1 MCKILVF
8 AGTTEGYEITEFLRD
23 SQVSVHMCVATDY
36 GSMRL
41 QENEYL
47 TVSHERMNQQEMET
61 FMGQQQFDQVIDA
74 THPYAVEVTK
84 NIKQACENCEIPYIR
99 VLRGS
104 GQTPEEE
111 NVVLVDSVEEAI
123 DFLEN
128 TEGNILVTTGSK
140 ELHRFT
146 RLTDYENRI
155 YARVLSLPN
164 VVEQCSSLGF
174 QGAHLICMQGP
185 FLKEMNTAML
195 RQYQCRYLVTKEAG
209 KNGGFEEKC
218 EAAKE
223 AGAILVVIGRP
234 QQEPGITVEE
244 CRQQLCRLCHI
255 QMKPEVTLVGIGMG
269 STDTMTREA
278 MRACRETQCII
289 GGKRL
294 VDAVAMPGQ
303 AVCYE
308 YNADKIKAYIDS
320 HPQYHRFVVALSG
333 DVGFYSGAKK
343 LLAVLGEETKVIC
356 GISSVVYFMAKI
368 GLSWED
374 AAIVS
379 AHGKSCNLIHY
390 IKSREKTFAILG
402 TKDGVAILAQKLV
415 HYGMNQVTMYVGE
428 ELSYPQERI
437 RRGSPADFVEE
448 VVNPLSVVC
457 VVNPEAKEQPKHLSD
472 AEFIRGK
479 APMTKEEVRSLS
491 VDKLQLPSD
500 AICYDIGAGTGSVTM
515 EMAMQAYDGRVYAIE
530 RKPEAAELIRQN
542 QKALALDN
550 LQILEGIAPEALEGL
565 EAPTHAFIGG
575 SSGNLK
581 EIVKVLLEKNPYVKM
596 VINCIT
602 LETVTEALDCI
613 KTMPLGEVD
622 VVQVSVAKSKELGR
636 YHMMMG
642 ENPIYIISCKGVAQ

>member
-8 AGTTEGYEITEFLRD
+8 AGTTEGYEITEFLKESR
-23 SQVSVHMCVATDY
+23 VSVHMCVATDY

-47 TVSHERMNQQEMET
+47 TVSHERMDQQEMEA
-61 FMGQQQFDQVIDA
+61 FMRQKQFDQVIDA

-84 NIKQACENCEIPYIR
+84 NIKQACENCAIPYIR
-99 VLRGS
+99 VLRSSQQVPSDG
-104 GQTPEEE
+104 E
-111 NVVLVDSVEEAI
+111 VVLVDSVEEAI

-218 EAAKE
+218 EAAKA
-223 AGAILVVIGRP
+223 AGAVLVVIGRP
-234 QQEPGITVEE
+234 QQESGISVEQ

-255 QMKPEVTLVGIGMG
+255 QEKPEVTLVGIGMG
-269 STDTMTREA
+269 SPDTMTKEA
-278 MRACRETQCII
+278 VKACRNAQCII

-294 VDAVAMPGQ
+294 ADAVAMPGQ
-303 AVCYE
+303 EIFYE
-308 YNADKIKAYIDS
+308 YNADRIKAYIDN
-320 HPQYHRFVVALSG
+320 HPQYHHFVVALSG
-333 DVGFYSGAKK
+333 DVGFYSGAKG
-343 LLAVLGEETKVIC
+343 LLRVLGEDTKVIC
-356 GISSVVYFMAKI
+356 GISSVVYFMSKI

-379 AHGKSCNLIHY
+379 AHGKYCNLIHY

-402 TKDGVAILAQKLV
+402 TKDGVAVLAQKLLY
-415 HYGMNQVTMYVGE
+415 YGMDQVTMYVGE
-428 ELSYPQERI
+428 ELSYPQEQI
-437 RRGSPADFVEE
+437 RRGSPERFAEE
-448 VVNPLSVVC
+448 TVNPLSVVC
-457 VVNPEAKEQPKHLSD
+457 VVNPNAKEQPKHLRD
-472 AEFIRGK
+472 TDFIRGK

-491 VDKLQLPSD
+491 VDKLQLPFD
-500 AICYDIGAGTGSVTM
+500 AVCYDVGAGTGSVTM

-530 RKPEAAELIRQN
+530 KKAEAAELIRQN
-542 QKALALDN
+542 QRALALDN
-550 LQILEGIAPEALEGL
+550 LQILEGTAPEALEDL
-565 EAPTHAFIGG
+565 EAPTHVFIGG

-581 EIVKVLLEKNPYVKM
+581 EIVKVLLEKNPHVKI

-613 KTMPLGEVD
+613 KTMPLGDVD
-622 VVQVSVAKSKELGR
+622 LVQVSVAKSRELGR

-642 ENPIYIISCKGVAQ
+642 ENPIYVISCKGVTQ